1 MAYIITWKIVGTKSV
16 NLPIIATETTIM
28 LKEKIKYFATAGIS
42 ANFINKIRVID
53 TNSTITVPSPAF
65 NPKTL
70 VTNSKPSSGV
80 DGMNKFETEIFSG
93 TANFKTFAIALIENK
108 VKRVSETIRACRL
121 RLGNLFLIP
130 LPKIAPCNNP
140 ILTITINVIRKFSSA
155 MLTISNY

>member
-1 MAYIITWKIVGTKSV
+1 
-16 NLPIIATETTIM
+16 M
-28 LKEKIKYFATAGIS
+28 LKEKIKYLATAGIS

-80 DGMNKFETEIFSG
+80 AGMVKFETEIFSG
-93 TANFKTFAIALIENK
+93 TANLKTFAIALIENK
-108 VKRVSETIRACRL
+108 VKIVNETIRECRL
-121 RLGNLFLIP
+121 ILGNLFLIP

-140 ILTITINVIRKFSSA
+140 ILTITTNVIRKYSSA